1 MKIDPGFQ
9 KARNLFFGMVMEAGA
24 GIEPA
29 HEAFA
34 EPGLTTW
41 QPRHHHQKITI
52 PLPTVG
58 RQLKLDHP

>member
-1 MKIDPGFQ
+1 
-9 KARNLFFGMVMEAGA
+9 MEAGA

-41 QPRHHHQKITI
+41 QPRHHQKITI
-52 PLPTVG
+52 SLPTVG
-58 RQLKLDHP
+58 RQLKLVHR

>member
-1 MKIDPGFQ
+1 
-9 KARNLFFGMVMEAGA
+9 MEAGA